1 MTNHPRVRRTLA
13 LGIALALLVGCSTAD
28 KPKPKPVPLQPVIQN
43 PGKAALT
50 VKDTDNGASIVL
62 ERSQELIVRLA
73 VAGSSGADWT
83 LVDLKPGVL
92 RVVSGPTFERALRS
106 VADDPSD
113 GSSIWRLH
121 AEAPGN
127 VALNFELRRP
137 HVLGT
142 ARTLSYPVTV
152 K

>member
-1 MTNHPRVRRTLA
+1 MTNHSRVRTALA
-13 LGIALALLVGCSTAD
+13 LGLTLGLLLVVGCSSTD
-28 KPKPKPVPLQPVIQN
+28 KPKPVPVQPVIQG
-43 PGKAALT
+43 PGKAALA
-50 VKDTDNGASIVL
+50 VKDIDNGASIVM
-62 ERSQELIVRLA
+62 ERSQELIVRLP
-73 VAGSSGADWT
+73 VRGSSGLDWS

-92 RVVSGPTFERALRS
+92 RVVSGPTFERALLS

-113 GSSIWRLH
+113 GSSIWRLR

>member
-1 MTNHPRVRRTLA
+1 MTNHSRVRT
-13 LGIALALLVGCSTAD
+13 ALALSLTLGLLLVVGCAGTD
-28 KPKPKPVPLQPVIQN
+28 TPKPVPVQPVIQG
-43 PGKAALT
+43 PGKATLA
-50 VKDTDNGASIVL
+50 VKDIDNGASIVM
-62 ERSQELIVRLA
+62 ERSQELIVRLP
-73 VAGSSGADWT
+73 VRGSSGLDSS

-92 RVVSGPTFERALRS
+92 RVVSGPTFERALLS

-113 GSSIWRLH
+113 GSSIWRLR

>member
-1 MTNHPRVRRTLA
+1 MTNHPRGRAAVA
-13 LGIALALLVGCSTAD
+13 LGIALALLVGCSATD
-28 KPKPKPVPLQPVIQN
+28 KPKPVPVQPVIQS

-50 VKDTDNGASIVL
+50 VNDADNGASVVL
-62 ERSQELIVRLA
+62 ERSQELVVRLA
-73 VAGSSGADWT
+73 VAGTSGADWS

-92 RVVSGPTFERALRS
+92 RVVSGPTFQRALLS
-106 VADDPSD
+106 VAIDPSD
-113 GSSIWRLH
+113 GSSIWRLR
-121 AEAPGN
+121 AEAPGS

-137 HVLGT
+137 HVLGA

>member
-1 MTNHPRVRRTLA
+1 MTNPSRIWRTLA
-13 LGIALALLVGCSTAD
+13 PGITLALLVACSTAD
-28 KPKPKPVPLQPVIQN
+28 KPRPLPAQPVIQN
-43 PGKAALT
+43 PGRAALT
-50 VKDTDNGASIVL
+50 VNDADNGAAIVL
-62 ERSQELIVRLA
+62 ERSQELIVRLP
-73 VAGSSGADWT
+73 VRGSSGMDWS

-92 RVVSGPTFERALRS
+92 RVASGPTFERTLLS

-113 GSSIWRLH
+113 GSSIWRLR
-121 AEAPGN
+121 AEAPGT